1 MYTKG
6 ENMSQHWYCATTGAP
21 RYTTT
26 GKNGK
31 ERNTTLRDA
40 KANPG
45 TLVPSVSTINS
56 QLSKAGLNTWF
67 QTEAIKAAAEN
78 PRGLQEEEKDY
89 ISRILELSKRKS
101 QDAMARGTLIHDFI
115 ESFYNQD
122 YLPDMPAYVRV
133 VDDAI
138 TAHFGTQLWIPEQS
152 LVNQEGY
159 GGKCDLYCKPR
170 HDFTGVV
177 IDFKTTEKSP
187 GDLTPY
193 LEHTLQLAAYR
204 EVLAPTA
211 RCANV
216 YINGTTNEVAIYEH
230 SEQDLRDGYQMFLN
244 LVNIYKLKNKL
255 N

>member
-1 MYTKG
+1 MA
-6 ENMSQHWYCATTGAP
+6 ESNHWYCASTGAP
-21 RYTTT
+21 RYTTI

-56 QLSKAGLNTWF
+56 QLSKSGLDTWK
-67 QTEAIKAAAEN
+67 QTQAILAATEN
-78 PRGLQEEEKDY
+78 PKGLQETEKEYVD
-89 ISRILELSKRKS
+89 RILYLAKQKS
-101 QDAMARGTLIHDFI
+101 QEAMTRGTLIHDWI
-115 ESFYNQD
+115 ESFYNNEFI
-122 YLPDMPAYVRV
+122 PESPSYVV
-133 VDDAI
+133 AVDKAI
-138 TAHFGTQLWIPEQS
+138 TAHFGAQLWIPEQS
-152 LVNQEGY
+152 LVNAQEGY
-159 GGKCDLYCKPR
+159 GGKCDLYCKAR

-193 LEHTLQLAAYR
+193 LEHTIQLAAYR

-216 YINGTTNEVAIYEH
+216 YINGTTGEVAIYEH
-230 SEQDLRDGYQMFLN
+230 SEQDIRDAYQMFLH
-244 LVNIYKLKNKL
+244 LVGLYKLKTKL

>member
-1 MYTKG
+1 
-6 ENMSQHWYCATTGAP
+6 MSEHWYDAVTGAP

-45 TLVPSVSTINS
+45 ILVPSVSTINS

-78 PRGLQEEEKDY
+78 PRCLQEEEKDY
-89 ISRILELSKRKS
+89 IARILELSKRKS

-216 YINGTTNEVAIYEH
+216 YINGETNEVAIYEH
-230 SEQDLRDGYQMFLN
+230 SEQDLKDGYEMFLA
-244 LVNIYKLKNKL
+244 LLKIYKLKTGL

>member
-1 MYTKG
+1 
-6 ENMSQHWYCATTGAP
+6 MSEHWYCATTGAP

-115 ESFYNQD
+115 ESFYNQE
-122 YLPDMPAYVRV
+122 YLPDMPAYVRI

-204 EVLAPTA
+204 EVLAPSA

-216 YINGTTNEVAIYEH
+216 YINGETNEVAIYEH
-230 SEQDLRDGYQMFLN
+230 SEQDLKDGYQMFLN
-244 LVNIYKLKNKL
+244 LLGIYKLKNKL